1 MCYAIQKGLTCGFL
15 FFKQRGEVTENL
27 RKAKNYIQGNKTMSC
42 YNMNIIFLKENYCM
56 WKRFAFE
63 THYCFAELETLIG
76 QPQKLI
82 DNAKKVSS
90 LASIFSSQEFCQTC
104 LTLVFFYS
112 TCFMHSLRVSW
123 KVFKIC
129 HAVQSQCH
137 QTKMK

>member
-1 MCYAIQKGLTCGFL
+1 MGFCLLNSEEKLQKIYE
-15 FFKQRGEVTENL
+15 KQRIIYKVT
-27 RKAKNYIQGNKTMSC
+27 KTMSC

-56 WKRFAFE
+56 WKRFAIK

-112 TCFMHSLRVSW
+112 TCFMHSLRVRW